1 MDIKIEFSV
10 EPNYKKAGCRSVEQ
24 IFSVIVSTIPFIS
37 IFEKAKWVDSMLN
50 YRFDLRPMQTDCG
63 YYEVPSFLVVL
74 GMEDKLL
81 VRFTDSFEDIERFVK
96 TNLGCRS
103 LSVFITHPIY
113 GFKEL
118 YIRTGVV
125 EKPWVIHKPII
136 ALKQEDKIFVE
147 LVDCYKVEGFDTV
160 SSYLVE
166 PDLEAFKRF
175 NTTSDVGCVEDRW
188 NRWEFRKKG
197 KSKGEVFCYEIKQS
211 HRRDGAE
218 SSSYTN

>member
-1 MDIKIEFSV
+1 MDIKIEFSN

-24 IFSVIVSTIPFIS
+24 IFSAITLTMPFVTLS
-37 IFEKAKWVDSMLN
+37 EKAKWVDSMLN
-50 YRFDLRPMQTDCG
+50 YRFELRPMKTDCG
-63 YYEVPSFLVVL
+63 YYEVPSFLVAL

-103 LSVFITHPIY
+103 LSVFITHPIW

-118 YIRTGVV
+118 YIRTGVIK
-125 EKPWVIHKPII
+125 KPWVTHKPII
-136 ALKQEDKIFVE
+136 ALKQEDNIFVE

-166 PDLEAFKRF
+166 PGLDSFQRLD
-175 NTTSDVGCVEDRW
+175 TITDIGYVENRW
-188 NRWEFRKKG
+188 NRWEFRKQD
-197 KSKGEVFCYEIKQS
+197 KSKRKGFRYEIKQS
-211 HRRDGAE
+211 NERNGTE
-218 SSSYTN
+218 SGSRID